1 MTVAKDKVVSINYT
15 LKGDDGAVIDT
26 SEGRAPLEYL
36 HGHGMLLPK
45 FEEAL
50 VGHNPGDKLIC
61 DLAAKDGYGEYD
73 ESLVMEVPR
82 EQFEIDME
90 IQVGMAFQAMTES
103 GPAIVTV
110 TKVTPEVVTVD
121 ANDSLAGKNLHFAV
135 EVLEVRDAT
144 EDEIKSGRPAGQGC
158 GCGGCGGSDCVGGG
172 CGDGGCGDGGCG
184 CEGGCDCGSDG
195 EDYDS
200 DEEGMPCPCGCGR

>member
-1 MTVAKDKVVSINYT
+1 MNIEKDKVVSINYT
-15 LKGDDGAVIDT
+15 LTGDDGNIIDT

-45 FEEAL
+45 FEESL
-50 VGHNPGDKLIC
+50 LGHAPGDKLTC

-73 ESLVMEVPR
+73 ESLIMEVPR
-82 EQFEIDME
+82 EQFDTDME

-103 GPAIVTV
+103 GPSIVTV
-110 TKVTPEVVTVD
+110 TKVTPDVITVD

-144 EDEIKSGRPAGQGC
+144 EDELKSGRPAGQGC
-158 GCGGCGGSDCVGGG
+158 GCGGCG
-172 CGDGGCGDGGCG
+172 DGGCGGDCECG
-184 CEGGCDCGSDG
+184 GGCDCGADASD
-195 EDYDS
+195 EEYDS
-200 DEEGMPCPCGCGR
+200 DEDGMPCPCGCGR

>member
-1 MTVAKDKVVSINYT
+1 MTIAKDKVVSINYT
-15 LKGDDGAVIDT
+15 LKGDDGNIIDT

-50 VGHNPGDKLIC
+50 ADHNPGDKLTC

-73 ESLVMEVPR
+73 ESLVTEVPR
-82 EQFEIDME
+82 SQFDTDME
-90 IQVGMAFQAMTES
+90 IEVGMAFQAMTES

-110 TKVTPEVVTVD
+110 TKVTPDVITVD

-144 EDEIKSGRPAGQGC
+144 EDELKSGRPAGQGC
-158 GCGGCGGSDCVGGG
+158 GCGGCGGG
-172 CGDGGCGDGGCG
+172 CGDGGCGGDCECGGCG
-184 CEGGCDCGSDG
+184 SDD
-195 EDYDS
+195 EYDS
-200 DEEGMPCPCGCGR
+200 DEDGMPCPCGCGR

>member
-15 LKGDDGAVIDT
+15 LRGDDGGVIDT

-45 FEEAL
+45 FEESLA
-50 VGHNPGDKLIC
+50 GHNPGDNLTC

-73 ESLVMEVPR
+73 ESLVTEVPR
-82 EQFEIDME
+82 SQFETDME
-90 IQVGMAFQAMTES
+90 IEVGMAFQAMTES
-103 GPAIVTV
+103 GPSIVTV
-110 TKVTPEVVTVD
+110 TKVTPDVITVD

-144 EDEIKSGRPAGQGC
+144 EDELRSGRPAGQGC
-158 GCGGCGGSDCVGGG
+158 GCGGCGGG
-172 CGDGGCGDGGCG
+172 CGDGGCGGDCGCG
-184 CEGGCDCGSDG
+184 SGCDCASDD
-195 EDYDS
+195 EYDS

>member
-1 MTVAKDKVVSINYT
+1 MNIEKDKVVSINYT
-15 LKGDDGAVIDT
+15 LTGDDGNTIDT

-45 FEEAL
+45 FEESL
-50 VGHNPGDKLIC
+50 LGHAPGDKLTC

-73 ESLVMEVPR
+73 ESLIMEVPR
-82 EQFEIDME
+82 EQFDTDME

-103 GPAIVTV
+103 GPSIVTV
-110 TKVTPEVVTVD
+110 TKVTPDVITVD

-144 EDEIKSGRPAGQGC
+144 EDELKSGRPAGQGC
-158 GCGGCGGSDCVGGG
+158 GCGGCG
-172 CGDGGCGDGGCG
+172 DGGCGGDCECG
-184 CEGGCDCGSDG
+184 GGCDCGADASD
-195 EDYDS
+195 EEYDS
-200 DEEGMPCPCGCGR
+200 DEDGMPCPCGCGR